1 MRLYPRIGA
10 AIAGLFALVLGATAA
25 VGQSN
30 VDVEQALSERAIG
43 AEDAPVTIVEYFS
56 LTCSHCAEFHESTY
70 PALKEKYIDTGKVR
84 FVFRDFPLD
93 RVALP
98 AAVMARC
105 VDPKRYPGVISVLL
119 ESQAQWAGAQN
130 PLEPLSQIGRL
141 AGLSEDQFDACI
153 ASEAVINGVL
163 TSRQEASRAGV
174 NSTPSFLVNGKLYPG
189 GRSIEEFSEII
200 DPLAEEA
207 K

>member
-1 MRLYPRIGA
+1 MRLYPLFGA
-10 AIAGLFALVLGATAA
+10 TIAGLFALVLGATAGFA
-25 VGQSN
+25 QTT
-30 VDVEQALSERAIG
+30 VDVEQALAERAVG
-43 AEDAPVTIVEYFS
+43 AEDAPVTIIEYFS
-56 LTCSHCAEFHESTY
+56 LTCPHCAEFHTETF

-105 VDPKRYPGVISVLL
+105 VDPKRYTGVISVLF
-119 ESQAQWAGAQN
+119 ESQVQWAGAQN

-141 AGLSEDQFDACI
+141 AGLSEDQFHDCI
-153 ASEAVINGVL
+153 ASEAMINGVL

-174 NSTPSFLVNGKLYPG
+174 SSTPSFLVNGKLYPG

-200 DPLAEEA
+200 DPLLEEA
-207 K
+207 D